1 MTLKGHTIL
10 YLLIAIAII
19 AAAVVA
25 MTYLIHPGSQTE
37 TQGADAV
44 PETSSYGN
52 QTYSTANSG
61 TSQEIEENLTSV
73 PSAPPA
79 LVSESDS
86 NTDYVVRIFEGKIG
100 VFTKDGTTPLQV
112 LEVFVDTLPEQ
123 DQAVLETGIMVTGRE
138 NLRKTLEDYES

>member
-10 YLLIAIAII
+10 YLLIAMAII

-44 PETSSYGN
+44 PKTSSYGN

-73 PSAPPA
+73 VGCNIKCERKRIPPNGNYEPSAF
-79 LVSESDS
+79 
-86 NTDYVVRIFEGKIG
+86 IFLYHK
-100 VFTKDGTTPLQV
+100 P
-112 LEVFVDTLPEQ
+112 
-123 DQAVLETGIMVTGRE
+123 R
-138 NLRKTLEDYES
+138 

>member
-1 MTLKGHTIL
+1 MLCQKHRLMVIKLIL
-10 YLLIAIAII
+10 PQIPAQVKKSKKISR
-19 AAAVVA
+19 
-25 MTYLIHPGSQTE
+25 PF
-37 TQGADAV
+37 
-44 PETSSYGN
+44 
-52 QTYSTANSG
+52 
-61 TSQEIEENLTSV
+61 

-123 DQAVLETGIMVTGRE
+123 DQAVLETGITVTGRE